1 MSASSIIVI
10 EDNVDFATIL
20 ETVLRLWG
28 YTVERFATLNSGLA
42 GLSQNLPGL
51 LILDGHLPDGDGY
64 NLYLRLRADVAT
76 RQLPILLLSV
86 SDEVYQLA
94 RIASDTDPCLFVGLK
109 PMPLDEI
116 QAIIRSV
123 LHD

>member
-28 YTVERFATLNSGLA
+28 YTVECFPTLSTGLA
-42 GLSQNLPGL
+42 ELSQSVPAL

-64 NLYLRLRADVAT
+64 SLYLRLREDAT
-76 RQLPILLLSV
+76 TKQLPILLLSV

-94 RIASDTDPCLFVGLK
+94 RTACDTDPCLFIGLK

-116 QAIIRSV
+116 QAIIRSI
-123 LHD
+123 LHS